1 MKEQDNKIQVLC
13 IIEGLYHLRM
23 KYFSHNYD
31 SKLRLLVY
39 AGLIVLIGLL
49 SQSVLLSGGFI
60 MLIFVVL
67 GLIFFF
73 YNPFLILGLLMPIES
88 LYVIPLEVTKLAKIL
103 LLLLMVLILFYKY
116 SDRLSEAKHR
126 PRYLNVMILFS
137 TFGIISSVLSD
148 SIFQSSL
155 KVFQYVVIFLT
166 YYYLAKIKFSEAEIK
181 KIINYFLFGMFLSA
195 CIGVLQ
201 YFTDMNWL
209 WSQTVKESSTGTSR
223 VTAFFNNTNG
233 YGGYLFIGLAL
244 IIGNW
249 IWGKK
254 CFKVLLI
261 QIPLFLLLCINFIWT
276 ESEGSMIGLMIAIVI
291 LLIEKLTSLKKLIV
305 IFSPF
310 IILML
315 LLGLGFIDDTFLEFF
330 KRVLSEQGRLFLWQG
345 ALQIFS
351 DNWINGIGFYS
362 FYETLNEYGIYSLYG
377 SKWPHPHNLFLDL
390 IVTLGLS
397 GIIIY
402 SMLLFNLIRS
412 IYSLN
417 KSKIAKHQYGI
428 VILAIMIGAFM
439 HDFIDGGFFWGT
451 SSCATLLWI
460 LIGIIED

>member
-1 MKEQDNKIQVLC
+1 
-13 IIEGLYHLRM
+13 M
-23 KYFSHNYD
+23 KYFSYNYD
-31 SKLRLLVY
+31 NKLRLLVY
-39 AGLIVLIGLL
+39 FGLIILIGLL
-49 SQSVLLSGGFI
+49 SQSVLLSSSFI
-60 MLIFVVL
+60 ILICIVL

-73 YNPFLILGLLMPIES
+73 YNPFLILGLVMPIES
-88 LYVIPLEVTKLAKIL
+88 LYVIPLEVTKFAKIL

-116 SDRLSEAKHR
+116 SDRLSRVKHR

-137 TFGIISSVLSD
+137 VFGIISSVLSD
-148 SIFQSSL
+148 SIFQSLL
-155 KVFQYVVIFLT
+155 KIFQYVVIFLT
-166 YYYLAKIKFSEAEIK
+166 YYCLAKIKFSETEIK
-181 KIINYFLFGMFLSA
+181 KIIKYFLFGMFFSA

-209 WSQTVKESSTGTSR
+209 WSQTVRESSTGTSR
-223 VTAFFNNTNG
+223 ITAFFNNTNG

-254 CFKVLLI
+254 CLKGFLI
-261 QIPLFLLLCINFIWT
+261 QIPLFLLLFINFIWT
-276 ESEGSMIGLMIAIVI
+276 ESEGSMIGLIIAIVVI
-291 LLIEKLTSLKKLIV
+291 MIEKLTSLKKLTI

-315 LLGLGFIDDTFLEFF
+315 LLGLGFIDGTFFEFLR
-330 KRVLSEQGRLFLWQG
+330 KTLSEQGRWFLWQG

-351 DNWINGIGFYS
+351 DNWMKGIGFYR

-402 SMLLFNLIRS
+402 SMLLFNLIRD

-417 KSKIAKHQYGI
+417 KRQFVKHQYSI
-428 VILAIMIGAFM
+428 VVLAIMIGAFM

-460 LIGIIED
+460 LIGLTED